1 MAGTL
6 SSLGLGSS
14 GALTADT
21 IEKLKAND
29 QKLQLDPIRSKIEF
43 VSQQNQ
49 AYDLISSLVSSLGA
63 VTGSLGGD
71 LLYLDRSTSVTGD
84 AVNISASSGVSPQ
97 DFSIDVVDL
106 ATKEIQ
112 ESDAFLS
119 RTAFVASGTG
129 TINIAVGTSSFD
141 IDVTSTTTLED
152 LSQMINDQAGGALKA
167 QILNVADGDYRLVLT
182 SGDTG
187 LDQDIVVTDSSALLL
202 QNLTQATAIQEG
214 SDAHFKYNGID
225 FTRNSNTFDD
235 IITGVEITLNETG
248 LSNVT
253 ISQDSSNIA
262 EEMSSF
268 VSAYNSLFN
277 EIDNALTADPEEGTV
292 GVFNGDNTFK
302 SLARDI
308 KNTLF
313 ASNTD
318 NQSLAGYFST
328 VSSDGTLTSAFEL
341 TETGRLIFNESV
353 FKEKFNE
360 DPAAAEAFLK
370 YSTNDNGEQVN
381 GVFKNLDDFIDNQVG
396 FNGILSKFGD
406 NLNDQITRLEE
417 EGARAQELI
426 DSRYE
431 TMFLRFAAYDRIIG
445 GLERQFSA
453 LSLQIEAA
461 INAKK

>member
-6 SSLGLGSS
+6 SSLGIGSS

-29 QKLQLDPIRSKIEF
+29 ERLQLTPIRNKIEF

-49 AYDLISSLVSSLGA
+49 AYDLISSLISSLGA

-84 AVNISASSGVSPQ
+84 AVSISASSGVSPQ
-97 DFSIDVVDL
+97 NFSIDVVDL

-112 ESDAFLS
+112 ESDKFLS
-119 RTAFVASGTG
+119 KAAFVASGTG

-141 IDVTSTTTLED
+141 IDVTATTTLEE
-152 LSQMINDQAGGALKA
+152 LSQAINDQAGDSLKA
-167 QILNVADGDYRLVLT
+167 QILNVAEGDYRLVLT
-182 SGDTG
+182 SGSTG
-187 LDQDIVVTDSSALLL
+187 LDQDIVVTDSSSLLL

-225 FTRNSNTFDD
+225 FTRNSNTFSD
-235 IITGVEITLNETG
+235 ITTGIEITLNEAG

-253 ISQDSSNIA
+253 ISQDSGNIA
-262 EEMSSF
+262 DEMDSF
-268 VSAYNSLFN
+268 VSAYNSLFQ
-277 EIDNALTADPEEGTV
+277 EIDNVLTSDPEEGTV

-302 SLARDI
+302 SLARDL
-308 KNTLF
+308 KNLLF
-313 ASNTD
+313 ASDGD
-318 NQSLAGYFST
+318 NQSLAGFFST
-328 VSSDGTLTSAFEL
+328 IGADGTLTSAFEL
-341 TETGRLIFNESV
+341 TESGRLTFNASV
-353 FKEKFNE
+353 FKEKFEE

-370 YSTNDNGEQVN
+370 YSTNEDGDQVN
-381 GVFKNLDDFIDNQVG
+381 GIFKNLDEFIDNQVG
-396 FNGILSKFGD
+396 FNGALGKYGD
-406 NLNDQITRLEE
+406 NLNNQITRLEE

-426 DSRYE
+426 DVRYE

-461 INAKK
+461 IAAKK

>member
-6 SSLGLGSS
+6 SSLGIGSS

-29 QKLQLDPIRSKIEF
+29 ERLQLTPIRNKIEF

-49 AYDLISSLVSSLGA
+49 AYDLISSLISSLGA

-84 AVNISASSGVSPQ
+84 AVSISASSGVSPQ
-97 DFSIDVVDL
+97 NFSIDVVDL

-112 ESDAFLS
+112 ESDQFLS
-119 RTAFVASGTG
+119 KAAFVASGTG

-141 IDVTSTTTLED
+141 IDVTATTTLEE
-152 LSQMINDQAGGALKA
+152 LSQAINDQAGDSLKA
-167 QILNVADGDYRLVLT
+167 QILNVAEGDYRLVLT
-182 SGDTG
+182 SGSTG
-187 LDQDIVVTDSSALLL
+187 LDQDIVVTDSSSLLL

-225 FTRNSNTFDD
+225 FTRNSNTFSD
-235 IITGVEITLNETG
+235 ITTGIEITLNEAG

-253 ISQDSSNIA
+253 ISQDSGNIA
-262 EEMSSF
+262 DEMDSF
-268 VSAYNSLFN
+268 VSAYNSLFQ
-277 EIDNALTADPEEGTV
+277 EIDNVLTSDPEEGTV

-302 SLARDI
+302 SLARDL
-308 KNTLF
+308 KNLLF
-313 ASNTD
+313 ASDGD
-318 NQSLAGYFST
+318 NQSLAGFFST
-328 VSSDGTLTSAFEL
+328 IGADGTLTSAFEL
-341 TETGRLIFNESV
+341 TESGRLTFNASV
-353 FKEKFNE
+353 FKEKFEE

-370 YSTNDNGEQVN
+370 YSTNEDGDQVN
-381 GVFKNLDDFIDNQVG
+381 GIFKNLDEFIDNQVG
-396 FNGILSKFGD
+396 FNGALGKYGD
-406 NLNDQITRLEE
+406 NLNNQITRLEE

-426 DSRYE
+426 DVRYE

-461 INAKK
+461 IAAKK